1 MKTTPTKPSTIRL
14 RDIEPIN
21 VGLVEDICNYL
32 DRIQTRIT
40 RQTESRHVRLLA
52 IRPPFISN
60 TQVHVIRT
68 AFFGGDVD
76 HPPLARWQRDS
87 VILWERELIEAEVF
101 SSASP
106 TSDMANTSPVGPSR
120 DCPYVLPH

>member
-1 MKTTPTKPSTIRL
+1 METTPTKPSTIRL

-21 VGLVEDICNYL
+21 VGLIEDICNYL

-60 TQVHVIRT
+60 TQVQVIRT
-68 AFFGGDVD
+68 SFFGGKAD

-87 VILWERELIEAEVF
+87 VILWERELVEAEVF

-106 TSDMANTSPVGPSR
+106 TSDMANTSPVSPSR
-120 DCPYVLPH
+120 DCSDVFPH

>member
-14 RDIEPIN
+14 GDIEPIN
-21 VGLVEDICNYL
+21 AGLVEDICNYL

-60 TQVHVIRT
+60 TEIQVIRA
-68 AFFGGDVD
+68 AFPAWDVD
-76 HPPLARWQRDS
+76 HVPIPRWQRDS
-87 VILWERELIEAEVF
+87 VILWSRELVEAEVF
-101 SSASP
+101 SSASAA
-106 TSDMANTSPVGPSR
+106 SDMANTSPVSPSR
-120 DCPYVLPH
+120 DCRNVFPH